1 MLGTHTAVLFRTLQE
16 LLRTHA
22 KGTRHLAPIVQ
33 PPLLQQF
40 LRPKEI
46 SLESHGSLAQESGAA
61 RTRQFLG
68 SDDQHLEDY
77 ESRPGQARLIYTE
90 VNKIHTFDT
99 GLGRVGR
106 RAESDH
112 KGRKMSNASEH
123 HGISVVQPTCI
134 RHACHH
140 TSKLSVRLLSY
151 PAVVATLTDMR
162 CNIDRP
168 ILQLSILNRSVA
180 VLV

>member
-22 KGTRHLAPIVQ
+22 KGTRHLAPILQ
-33 PPLLQQF
+33 PPLSLQQF

-46 SLESHGSLAQESGAA
+46 SLESHSLAQESGAA

-90 VNKIHTFDT
+90 VNNYI
-99 GLGRVGR
+99 LLI
-106 RAESDH
+106 RAWE
-112 KGRKMSNASEH
+112 E
-123 HGISVVQPTCI
+123 
-134 RHACHH
+134 
-140 TSKLSVRLLSY
+140 
-151 PAVVATLTDMR
+151 
-162 CNIDRP
+162 
-168 ILQLSILNRSVA
+168 
-180 VLV
+180 